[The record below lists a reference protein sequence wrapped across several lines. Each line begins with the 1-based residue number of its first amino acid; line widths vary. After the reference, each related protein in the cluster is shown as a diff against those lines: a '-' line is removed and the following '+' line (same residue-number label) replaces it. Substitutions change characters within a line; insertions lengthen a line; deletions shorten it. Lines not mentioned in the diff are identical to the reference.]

1 VNDRPYRS
9 YDYLALKA
17 ATRRATAEAG
27 TLADV
32 AKRTRLDASRLSK
45 CGNPNEHEFLPI
57 DVAMDLDALAGDDRI
72 LRAWAELRGYDLHR
86 HEINNVAVE
95 GMARHIGA
103 VGKESGELISE
114 MCEAVADGKVTPAEA
129 LRIEE
134 AAEDVRDNIV
144 RLQGDCRRIRASSQD

>member
-1 VNDRPYRS
+1 VNSSRPYRNE
-9 YDYLALKA
+9 DYLALKA
-17 ATRRATAEAG
+17 ATRRATKEAG

-32 AKRTRLDASRLSK
+32 AERTRLDASRISK
-45 CGNPNEHEFLPI
+45 CGNPNESEFLPI

-72 LRAWAELRGYDLHR
+72 LRAWAEMRGYDLLKAER
-86 HEINNVAVE
+86 NVAVE
-95 GMARHIGA
+95 DMARHIGA

-134 AAEDVRDNIV
+134 AAEDVRDNV
-144 RLQGDCRRIRASSQD
+144 TRLQADCRRIRAS

>member
-1 VNDRPYRS
+1 MNDRPYRNS
-9 YDYLALKA
+9 DYLALKA
-17 ATRRATAEAG
+17 ATRRATTEAG

-32 AKRTRLDASRLSK
+32 AKRTRLDASRISK
-45 CGNPNEHEFLPI
+45 CGNPNESEFLPI

-72 LRAWAELRGYDLHR
+72 LRAWAELRGFTLIKD
-86 HEINNVAVE
+86 EANIAVE
-95 GMARHIGA
+95 DMARHIGA

-134 AAEDVRDNIV
+134 AAEDVRDNV
-144 RLQGDCRRIRASSQD
+144 TRLQADCRKIRAAR